1 MWSCGMAFVPLS
13 SPANR
18 KMSVDIR
25 PRDFLHKNAETP
37 LCATYIAAGA
47 SISLSTNCD
56 RLLDAARDTFLPMS
70 PSPASID
77 LSVRIWIDSADPA
90 QAPWPKP
97 YVRGLDHVVF
107 LGFDSGS
114 SMLADLRTRRVIGR
128 FSAGMA
134 ADTGYWRMVIFPMLL
149 SVLAGSVGL
158 VELHASCVAK
168 DQQGLVLIG
177 PSGSG
182 KSTLAM
188 AMTEAGFSFLSDD
201 RIFCSQKQGR
211 LLAWGMPRPLKLRCE
226 AAVWFEHFRDRQPCE
241 VQDGELVYHC
251 EPNEQFERPRISE
264 CEPRLLVF
272 LERRHSSG
280 FRMTRI
286 ARSEARSLIEL
297 DLMAEAPEVVQ
308 QQEETIDQ
316 LLAGPCWRLEYG
328 GRPQIIAE
336 QLARHA

>member
-1 MWSCGMAFVPLS
+1 
-13 SPANR
+13 
-18 KMSVDIR
+18 MSVDIR
-25 PRDFLHKNAETP
+25 PRDFLHKSAETP
-37 LCATYIAAGA
+37 LCETYMAAGA

-56 RLLDAARDTFLPMS
+56 RLLDAARDTFLAIS
-70 PSPASID
+70 PPPVSVD
-77 LSVRIWIDSADPA
+77 LAVRVWIDTADPA

-97 YVRGLDHVVF
+97 YVRGLDHLVF
-107 LGFDSGS
+107 LGFDSAS

-134 ADTGYWRMVIFPMLL
+134 ADTAYWRTVIFPMLL

-168 DQQGLVLIG
+168 DQQGVLLIG

-188 AMTEAGFSFLSDD
+188 AMTEAGFSFISDD

-211 LLAWGMPRPLKLRCE
+211 VLAWGMPRPLKLRRE
-226 AAVWFEHFRDRQPCE
+226 AAVWFEQFRDRQPFDI
-241 VQDGELVYHC
+241 QDGELVFHC
-251 EPNEQFERPRISE
+251 EPNEQFGRPPVSA

-272 LERRHSSG
+272 LERRQSSG
-280 FRMTRI
+280 FRMTQM
-286 ARSEARSLIEL
+286 ARREARSLIEL
-297 DLMAEAPEVVQ
+297 DLMAEAPEAVQ
-308 QQEETIDQ
+308 EQAETIDQ

-328 GRPQIIAE
+328 GQPQMIAA
-336 QLARHA
+336 QLARRVSDGEYRS

>member
-1 MWSCGMAFVPLS
+1 MAFVPLS

-77 LSVRIWIDSADPA
+77 LSVRIWIDSADPM

-201 RIFCSQKQGR
+201 RIFYSQKQGR

-226 AAVWFEHFRDRQPCE
+226 AAVWFEHFRDRQPFDI
-241 VQDGELVYHC
+241 QDGELVYHC
-251 EPNEQFERPRISE
+251 EPNEQFERPRILE

-272 LERRHSSG
+272 LERRQSSG
-280 FRMTRI
+280 FRMTRM

-328 GRPQIIAE
+328 GRPQLIAE

>member
-1 MWSCGMAFVPLS
+1 M
-13 SPANR
+13 
-18 KMSVDIR
+18 R
-25 PRDFLHKNAETP
+25 PRDFLHKDAETP
-37 LCATYIAAGA
+37 LCATYRAAGA

-56 RLLDAARDTFLPMS
+56 RLLDAARDTFLPLN
-70 PSPASID
+70 PSPASVD
-77 LSVRIWIDSADPA
+77 LSVRVWIDSADPA

-114 SMLADLRTRRVIGR
+114 SMIADLRRRRVIGR
-128 FSAGMA
+128 FSANMG
-134 ADTGYWRMVIFPMLL
+134 ADTAYWRTVIFPMLL

-188 AMTEAGFSFLSDD
+188 AMTAAGFSFLSDD

-211 LLAWGMPRPLKLRCE
+211 LLAWGMPRPLKLRRE
-226 AAVWFEHFRDRQPCE
+226 GAAWFEQFQDRQPCD
-241 VQDGELVYHC
+241 VQNGELVYHC

-272 LERRHSSG
+272 LERRQGSG
-280 FRMTRI
+280 FRMTRMT
-286 ARSEARSLIEL
+286 RSEARSLIEL

-308 QQEETIDQ
+308 QQAETIDQ
-316 LLAGPCWRLEYG
+316 LLAGPCRRLEYG
-328 GRPQIIAE
+328 GRPQMIAE
-336 QLARHA
+336 QLARRVNSANYE

>member
-1 MWSCGMAFVPLS
+1 
-13 SPANR
+13 
-18 KMSVDIR
+18 MSVDIR

-201 RIFCSQKQGR
+201 RIFYSQKQGR

-226 AAVWFEHFRDRQPCE
+226 AAVWFEHFRDRQPFD

-272 LERRHSSG
+272 LERRQSSG
-280 FRMTRI
+280 FRMTRM